1 MKPAGTCCL
10 YDGSHIIWLL
20 QSRNAAF
27 RSKLTIFVL
36 YNLETWWMTLTNNR
50 APPLHH
56 FKLCA
61 SFNSRQWIQTRVTVR
76 KRPNWGKIC
85 FDLCDLDLW
94 PQTLTFCMNITFVN
108 GNYSWKF
115 YDTMT
120 GTLWKWCHKG
130 MSISVNKPTTRY
142 KSGWVS
148 LVSSS
153 CLYKTQPERALVQ
166 VCHTRTEVFSEL
178 FGRS

>member
-20 QSRNAAF
+20 QSWNAEF
-27 RSKLTIFVL
+27 HSKLTIFVL

-85 FDLCDLDLW
+85 FMCYMA
-94 PQTLTFCMNITFVN
+94 PNTCSKYTGGECPHPPTNGSKCPITRCWWLPLHQEQC
-108 GNYSWKF
+108 YTQKHPK
-115 YDTMT
+115 
-120 GTLWKWCHKG
+120 LPR
-130 MSISVNKPTTRY
+130 SVY
-142 KSGWVS
+142 
-148 LVSSS
+148 
-153 CLYKTQPERALVQ
+153 VQ
-166 VCHTRTEVFSEL
+166 RVETVKQ
-178 FGRS
+178 